1 MPSTTP
7 QSGHTPAARCLLGV
21 VCAAVAVLLLC
32 AAPAAAQL
40 SYGDLS
46 ASAAGNLSS
55 GYSATYGNT
64 TSSSHNWNVGGTG
77 NFSGAYYNPNF
88 LSYNASVFLNQSR
101 ANSDFQSI
109 SSASGI
115 TLATN
120 LFGGSKFPGSIN
132 YARAYNAD
140 GNYSI
145 PGVANYVTHGNNQT
159 FGVNWSENLT
169 GKPTFSVGYQAGSSN
184 YSVYGASSDGNTG
197 FHSVNLHS
205 GYLLSGFSLSASY
218 TNGGSH
224 SVIPEVVSG
233 SASST
238 VNSNSSSYNFGAS
251 HSLPMQGSAFLSY
264 GHSNWDTQYLQTS
277 TTGSLNLITALATLH
292 PTSRIAVSVNT
303 NYSDN
308 LAGQLAQ
315 TVISSGGVVTGNT
328 SNQSSNSVDLMA
340 VATYSPAPTVQT
352 SGFVERRTQSFEGS
366 DYGVT
371 SYGGSA
377 SYARRLLGGSF
388 NTSVTATA
396 NSSDNTNSDT
406 LGFSVT
412 QNYSTEALGW
422 HVTESFGYAQNVQ
435 TLLVTYTNSYY
446 NYSLNVRRRWGLFS
460 AGAGAGGSRTALTQV
475 AGSGSSSQSYNAN
488 VAYSS
493 YITATGTYARSD
505 GEAIL
510 TGSGLS
516 TITQPTASS
525 LVSLYGGTAYSF
537 GVSSSPVKKLT
548 LSASYARSDSN
559 TSSTTLSSSNLNRQF
574 NSLIQYQVRKLYF
587 TSGYARLEQGFSNS
601 GTAPETVSSYYLGI
615 SRWFNFF

>member
-1 MPSTTP
+1 M
-7 QSGHTPAARCLLGV
+7 
-21 VCAAVAVLLLC
+21 AVAALVLF
-32 AAPAAAQL
+32 AAPASAQL
-40 SYGDLS
+40 HYGDLS
-46 ASAAGNLSS
+46 ASAAGNLAS
-55 GYSATYGNT
+55 GYSATFGNT

-77 NFSGAYYNPNF
+77 NFSGAYYSPNF
-88 LSYNASVFLNQSR
+88 LSYNASVYLNQSR

-109 SSASGI
+109 SSASGL
-115 TLATN
+115 TLSTN
-120 LFGGSKFPGSIN
+120 LFSGSKFPGSIN

-169 GKPTFSVGYQAGSSN
+169 DKPSFSVGYQAGSSN
-184 YSVYGASSDGNTG
+184 YSVYGASSNGDTG

-205 GYLLSGFSLSASY
+205 GYTLSGFAVSASY

-238 VNSNSSSYNFGAS
+238 VHSDSNGYNFNIS
-251 HSLPMQGSAFLSY
+251 HRLPMQGNAFLSY
-264 GHSNWDTQYLQTS
+264 NHSSWNMQYLDTS
-277 TTGSLNLITALATLH
+277 STGSLNLVTALATVR
-292 PTSRIAVSVNT
+292 PTTKFAMSVNA

-315 TVISSGGVVTGNT
+315 SVISSGGVVTGNT
-328 SNQSSNSVDLMA
+328 SNQSSNSLDIMA
-340 VATYSPAPTVQT
+340 LATYAPALTTQT
-352 SGFVERRTQSFEGS
+352 SAFVERRTQTFEGS

-377 SYARRLLGGSF
+377 SYARRLFGGSF
-388 NTSVTATA
+388 NTSATA
-396 NSSDNTNSDT
+396 IANASDNTGSDT
-406 LGFSVT
+406 LGFSVN

-446 NYSLNVRRRWGLFS
+446 NYSLNIRRRWGLFS
-460 AGAGAGGSRTALTQV
+460 TGLGAGGSRTALTQV
-475 AGSGSSSQSYNAN
+475 AGSGSSSQSYSAN
-488 VAYSS
+488 LGYSS
-493 YITATGTYARSD
+493 YLNATGTYSRSD

-516 TITQPTASS
+516 TITQPTTSS

-537 GVSSSPVKKLT
+537 GVSSSPVKKLV

-574 NSLIQYQVRKLYF
+574 NSLVQYRVRKLYF

-601 GTAPETVSSYYLGI
+601 GTAPETVSSYYFGI